1 MKRSSGTEARIK
13 ADEKKEGLQKSFA
26 IASDN
31 VIIYFFLHALSQ
43 AKLGLAEQI
52 PTNTS
57 QRDIFDENWQNLQ
70 YIAEHLKGYK

>member
-1 MKRSSGTEARIK
+1 MKR
-13 ADEKKEGLQKSFA
+13 KKDYKNHLPLPQIMLLF
-26 IASDN
+26 I
-31 VIIYFFLHALSQ
+31 FFLHALSQ